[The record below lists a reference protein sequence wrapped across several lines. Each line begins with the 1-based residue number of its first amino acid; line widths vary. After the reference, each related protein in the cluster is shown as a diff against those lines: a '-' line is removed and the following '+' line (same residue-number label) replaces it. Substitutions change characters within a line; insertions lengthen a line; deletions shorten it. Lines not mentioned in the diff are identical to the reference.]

1 MPFIFGLSV
10 LNMMLS
16 PEEALVAATLNGA
29 YSIDMANQVGSL
41 GIGKQAD
48 FLLLDGESPSVLAY
62 HAGVS
67 PVVNV
72 YKKGE
77 LVK

>member
-1 MPFIFGLSV
+1 
-10 LNMMLS
+10 
-16 PEEALVAATLNGA
+16 
-29 YSIDMANQVGSL
+29 VGSL

-67 PVVNV
+67 PLVNV